1 MKPRNWIALTVLI
14 IGIIAWC
21 IMVITVGASIV
32 DFFPQAPFVQVMWL
46 TVGLMTVMIYLLA
59 GLFWLV
65 FEIERG

>member
-1 MKPRNWIALTVLI
+1 MKHRNWIALTVLI

-32 DFFPQAPFVQVMWL
+32 ELQASFVQMMWL
-46 TVGLMTVMIYLLA
+46 TVGLMSVMIYLLA